1 MSGEQVGEINCL
13 LAFGA
18 DAQVTHLEQQKGLRN
33 SEVVLPLSNKPV
45 SACSYIYEVR
55 Y

>member
-33 SEVVLPLSNKPV
+33 SEVVLPLSDKPV
-45 SACSYIYEVR
+45 SACSF
-55 Y
+55 